1 MNRFRAWGL
10 TAALAVSA
18 GVPAAAADDPP
29 VPARQPGEQTT
40 LFDKFFGPKPKKPA
54 PASGARATKITAPL
68 PPEVI
73 AGALRAEQDAWERRM
88 SVCLKLRQVAA
99 DKNDESLSRQVDE
112 LERQATA
119 LYTARVAA
127 LGVPRVKTS
136 PQDTSTAAA
145 SLDKRLGSGAAVTP
159 LTAPTAPTP
168 AIQTAEAR
176 KPVST
181 SDYREVSP

>member
-18 GVPAAAADDPP
+18 AVPAKAADDPP

-40 LFDKFFGPKPKKPA
+40 LFDKLFGPKPKKPA
-54 PASGARATKITAPL
+54 PATGAKASTITAPL
-68 PPEVI
+68 PPEIV

-99 DKNDESLSRQVDE
+99 DKNDEALSRQVDE

-119 LYTARVAA
+119 LYTTRVAA
-127 LGVPRVKTS
+127 LGVPRVKS
-136 PQDTSTAAA
+136 ALPENATAAA
-145 SLDKRLGSGAAVTP
+145 SLDRQLGSGAAVTP
-159 LTAPTAPTP
+159 LTAPAAPTP
-168 AIQTAEAR
+168 TVRTAEAR
-176 KPVST
+176 KPAPT
-181 SDYREVSP
+181 GDYREVSP